1 MKTFRNWIEESLESR
16 ITGSPVYVGSRG
28 GRKVY
33 EVTTE
38 DGSSNDYFIDFDSKT
53 IEEV

>member
-1 MKTFRNWIEESLESR
+1 MTTFRNWIEERLESK

-53 IEEV
+53 IEEA

>member
-1 MKTFRNWIEESLESR
+1 MKIYRNWIEEALRAR
-16 ITGSPVYVGSRG
+16 IVWSPVNVGYRG

-53 IEEV
+53 IEEA